1 MMTLTPGGWSISHSP
16 KIPVNV
22 KVQLHPVLILCCLSS
37 SRPHKPLPKDI
48 SAKTKQMHSAKLG
61 QLEYNSCSY
70 RVAA

>member
-1 MMTLTPGGWSISHSP
+1 MMTWASGGWSISHSP

-22 KVQLHPVLILCCLSS
+22 KVQLHPVLIFV
-37 SRPHKPLPKDI
+37 LPVFI